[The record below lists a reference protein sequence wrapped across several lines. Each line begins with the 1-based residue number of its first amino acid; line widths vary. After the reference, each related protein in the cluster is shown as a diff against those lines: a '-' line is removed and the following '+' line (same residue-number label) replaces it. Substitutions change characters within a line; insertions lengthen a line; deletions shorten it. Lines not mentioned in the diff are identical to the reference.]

1 VQVKNGPMDFQIRR
15 EKNTAPFSVHPNL
28 RWKKRCFQDG
38 LGTKEFGQRWE
49 EAGGGG
55 VCREPISPLLAGGL
69 KKTHFL
75 MEVQAAQEYTG
86 VFEEAINV

>member
-1 VQVKNGPMDFQIRR
+1 
-15 EKNTAPFSVHPNL
+15 
-28 RWKKRCFQDG
+28 
-38 LGTKEFGQRWE
+38 
-49 EAGGGG
+49 